1 MREIR
6 RLNLTW
12 QDNEV
17 KDYDNLKEQA
27 DKEGSELPDYVKDIL
42 KKNIK

>member
-6 RLNLTW
+6 RLDLTW
-12 QDNEV
+12 QDKEV
-17 KDYDNLKEQA
+17 EDYDNLKEQA
-27 DKEGSELPDYVKDIL
+27 DKEGSELPEYVKEIL